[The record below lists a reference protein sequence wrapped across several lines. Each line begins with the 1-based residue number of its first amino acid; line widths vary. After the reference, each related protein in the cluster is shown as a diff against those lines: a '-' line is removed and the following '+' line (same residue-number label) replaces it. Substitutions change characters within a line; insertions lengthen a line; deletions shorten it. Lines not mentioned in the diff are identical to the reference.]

1 MPRESRKSGIEE
13 AALRL
18 FVEKGICAATTK
30 EIAALAGVSEGAIY
44 RHFESKEELALV
56 LFQETMGQLLGH
68 LSQSLEKTVDPPTQ
82 LRAVQRAFL
91 EFAFTEP
98 LSYAYIMEAHESE
111 FARLPKEQAKP
122 KDVFVGI
129 IREGMAQGHFRLMDP
144 HLAAAL
150 VIGMT
155 IRIVFFLKQGL
166 ISQSREQV
174 IEELGRAAMRVLAP
188 D

>member
-1 MPRESRKSGIEE
+1 MPRESHKAGIEE

-44 RHFESKEELALV
+44 RHFESKEELALA
-56 LFQETMGQLLGH
+56 LFQENMQRLLAH
-68 LSQSLEKTVDPPTQ
+68 LEGSLEGVADPPAQ

-91 EFAFTEP
+91 EFAFAEP
-98 LSYAYIMEAHESE
+98 LSYAYLMEAHRSE
-111 FARLPKEQAKP
+111 FARLPAEQAKP
-122 KDVFVGI
+122 KDVFVRI
-129 IREGMAQGHFRLMDP
+129 LQRGMAEGCFRPMDP

-155 IRIVFFLKQGL
+155 IRTVFFLKQGL
-166 ISQSREQV
+166 IRQGREEV
-174 IEELGRAAMRVLAP
+174 IQELGEAALRVLAP

>member
-1 MPRESRKSGIEE
+1 MPRESRRPGIEE

-44 RHFESKEELALV
+44 RHFESKEELALA
-56 LFQETMGQLLGH
+56 LFQENMQRLLAY
-68 LSQSLEKTVDPPTQ
+68 LDRSLELAADPPTQ

-91 EFAFTEP
+91 EFAFAEP
-98 LSYAYIMEAHESE
+98 LAYAYLVEAHQSE
-111 FARLPKEQAKP
+111 FPRLPPDQAKP
-122 KDVFVGI
+122 KDVFVRI
-129 IREGMAQGHFRLMDP
+129 LQRGMAEGCFRSMDP

-155 IRIVFFLKQGL
+155 IRTIFFLKQGL
-166 ISQSREQV
+166 IRQSREQV
-174 IEELGRAAMRVLAP
+174 IEALGEAALRVLAP
-188 D
+188 Q